1 MTDLHFIECRF
12 TIQGR
17 KWQGFVE
24 RDCDRLGLSNTV
36 SDILSGQVE
45 GVRKVYRADLETKS
59 FHDVSEEVAAEIMFQ
74 LGEANAEPTGEVLDY
89 LEEHLGCRAV
99 AEFTREAAQ

>member
-1 MTDLHFIECRF
+1 MTDLHFIESRF

-59 FHDVSEEVAAEIMFQ
+59 FHDVSEEVALEILNQ
-74 LGEANAEPTGEVLDY
+74 LDHEPVGEVLDF
-89 LEEHLGCRAV
+89 LEEHLSCQTV
-99 AEFTREAAQ
+99 AEFIREQRRAA